1 MKERIRVYHKDGSL
15 LKDREGNAVEL
26 SAVEMTDGWM
36 EDCFVQTTIES
47 AYPINFSIG
56 DYIVYRGE
64 RYELNYD
71 PGKAKTARAGSG
83 RGAFRYENV
92 KLNALQDELVRAQFL
107 DVVLGMENTEEQ
119 TIPYTALPKFGF
131 YVQTVDDLLD
141 RIQAN
146 MDEQMGAG
154 LWALYSRNKE
164 RSLQRG
170 CDGAVWEE
178 MYGEGTT
185 ETIIDSAA
193 LTIDNQNCWNALA
206 LVNSKWDINFV
217 VRGRNVF
224 VDTMGLEVPYEFVY
238 GKRRGLYEITQ
249 TADDSQAVTTR
260 LRAYGSEKNLPTH
273 YYANLCVDVFG
284 ETSKISHLASS
295 TEAVLHITIPSLSW
309 AAAGSYFTSVR
320 DGSTAESREY
330 NVTVKSGN
338 IEGRGCAVSSA
349 RKEGEGTVTIILNSL
364 NDEYGMTVKNVED
377 FYTAVMKER
386 KVYFL
391 QGVNKQSFPSKNMT
405 VSTDQMPSHMAV
417 TRLMLPGFPKMSVK
431 EWWDTQATEEE
442 KAWINPS
449 GKEHLLSELKNRPY
463 VDSVNIKEL
472 GVRNGSVM
480 FDTENKKEGII
491 EIYPTIEEMTVD
503 GQRIDEINSGSDI
516 KDNGIFKDGQT
527 VPPFSVT
534 LSPKINFDINMLKK
548 EDFTI
553 SMKDGKCGGREFKVN
568 GSVKENGVWKLTLD
582 RVKDDALELYFPNK
596 DFQIESGDHF
606 VLTGI
611 EMPDSYVEAAS
622 AKLLKYALAW
632 LDKNDYTR
640 YVFEPKVDEIFMA
653 YQHDKAKADA
663 TGKTVSLYETLKS
676 GSLLHF
682 SDTDLKI
689 DKSGV
694 IERLIIREELGSI
707 PTYDVTIKEDKDVGA
722 LQKMQDAIDTVT
734 MSVKSGLSSAQ
745 IEGLIRSRGAKY
757 FLSKTDPDTA
767 QDVIRFL
774 RGLTVGRTG
783 DGYGVTG
790 EGAATLSSCVVES
803 VRNAEATDE
812 DRTIVGGKGFDL
824 YMGKDGKSHLYID
837 YLTTRTKFF
846 AASAEVRKVSY
857 SGGTTLFSN
866 AGSTIVKVAHVLDD
880 AGVTVGY
887 KCYAAADDGTTR
899 TANWWHVGMMALCQT
914 FNVKAGETENLQNR
928 YYWRLVVGTGQETLE
943 DGKLYDYVILSN
955 KRTFMGSEA
964 CVPGQSLAAVFEE
977 QEGKTTDDGNNV
989 IANRMFFGY
998 EPAADGGEPDVPQ
1011 PYDVIV
1017 QAGDQIQWNRFGNL
1031 IKLTTSTEDGSD
1043 NGNAPAIAMYH
1054 AMGAPYKTGDTVN
1067 PYQWKTLTSLDS
1079 PLLVLKNAKNFKF
1092 FTDDDPDNIIDPVTV
1107 TYDLVPSSEYIIR
1120 KPNSQTATPNDI
1132 TFTLRKR
1139 TGNVTEDITDGY
1151 LLTAYYTSDGFPQKQ
1166 KKVITQLSDIG
1177 VSFYTLRTAYVVA
1190 SAEESGET
1198 LAKTD
1203 IIILSDGAKG
1213 DTGTSFKV
1221 LGYALAHAKTYAE
1234 LQQITPTDGGLY
1246 LVDDTTGMEGGGKK
1260 PCVVQWKN
1268 GKYIVCD
1275 SNDGDSYKI
1284 GEILW
1289 TNTGTYWLDIG
1300 SVKGEGVVISD
1311 MSVTYAISDSATVT
1325 PTEWQSAIIAATDA
1339 KPYLWTRTTVT
1350 YKDSEGEHTT
1360 VSYAIAYKGKDAVEF
1375 IVKNAPLVFDTD
1387 ENGIVPTNAVKTA
1400 TIEVYCAGKNIT
1412 SEVKSVSEGN
1422 GHVGCRGISTEKDNT
1437 VIKAKLPG
1445 YMILKDS
1452 ALNVSVTS
1460 GYAVVNIVVG
1470 STTYTQ
1476 QVQFLVNVAKFTG
1489 AISADNKKLRTDY
1502 TELTNRVG
1510 TVETDVNGIPIKTQG
1525 ELTKYTSTIEQTAR
1539 EISLKVSTAV
1549 VERRNL
1555 LPGSAFRKQGEGCGF
1570 MKAKILCSQK
1580 FEGTN
1585 IALADKP
1592 QAGGLCWGGGYS
1604 RNIHVTKG
1612 KRYTLTFMARVL
1624 SGSADVLCEI
1634 RWEKSATDGSH
1645 PAGYAGPAGSANLGV
1660 EKIQSA
1666 EGWHLYQRSFTVPTN
1681 AAYEWVAV
1689 WCIKSNSS
1697 TANQQV
1703 CFAHPILIEGDAKDY
1718 VSWGLSPDD
1727 YNYIGGNLLDNTRTF
1742 AKGGN
1747 LTRMDA
1753 SVVTNESYNNGCSVI
1768 YANAASKYIEMA
1780 QWSVNTI
1787 IKKDEDYI
1795 FSFMAKGSGSLS
1807 AYMWSGTNLSIF
1819 AEDSEHSTT
1828 SSNAD
1833 GGRSMPLTDEWKRY
1847 WVHWRSEGTGTPNS
1861 ILIRCM
1867 QGSKA
1872 WVTIPKLEVGA
1883 TPTDWIESKSGYV
1896 EDSGLAAKMLRTGL
1910 DIENGKITATADK
1923 FEVRNNSGEVTASVN
1938 KDGLLEVGAGVFS
1951 GSLVGVSGTFSKLM
1965 HVSDTNVYIS
1975 FDQTYGGLLLKG
1987 FTVNDGPMRIMG
1999 DLAVDGDMNVGV
2011 VRSSGI
2017 WSQGSFGA
2025 LHRVY
2030 ARIKNDWLRVYYYAG
2045 NNEKMFAE
2053 KRLKT
2058 FTENGETIYSV
2069 PCYVDKIHG
2078 GFTLTDPDDDFGNG
2092 APIDTFVFEGNG
2104 WVNLVYNFAMY
2115 DTQKI
2120 TVLHTTGSPTAKIYV
2135 CVCGAKTE
2143 LRGGVALQ
2151 LWKAPQ
2157 GLASPAQS
2165 GAGHDV
2171 FVVSRYD
2178 NNWA

>member
-15 LKDREGNAVEL
+15 LNDMEGNAVEL

-47 AYPINFSIG
+47 AYLINFSIG

-71 PGKAKTARAGSG
+71 PGKAKTARAGSD

-146 MDEQMGAG
+146 MDEQMGTG

-185 ETIIDSAA
+185 ETIIDSTA

-224 VDTMGLEVPYEFVY
+224 VDTTGLEVPYEFVY

-295 TEAVLHITIPSLSW
+295 TNTVLHITIPSLSW

-330 NVTVKSGN
+330 NVTVKSGD
-338 IEGRGCAVSSA
+338 IEGRGYAVSSA
-349 RKEGEGTVTIILNSL
+349 RKEGEGTVTIILNSS

-391 QGVNKQSFPSKNMT
+391 QGVNKQSFPSKNMIAN
-405 VSTDQMPSHMAV
+405 TDQMPSHMAV

-480 FDTENKKEGII
+480 FDTENRKEGII

-516 KDNGIFKDGQT
+516 KDNGIFKDGQP

-582 RVKDDALELYFPNK
+582 RVKDDALELNFPNK

-663 TGKTVSLYETLKS
+663 TGKTVSLYETLKA

-682 SDTDLKI
+682 SDTDLNI

-707 PTYDVTIKEDKDVGA
+707 PTYDVTIKEDKDVGT

-745 IEGLIRSRGAKY
+745 IEGLIRSRGAKN

-774 RGLTVGRTG
+774 RGLTIGRTE

-812 DRTIVGGKGFDL
+812 DRTIVGGKGFEL

-837 YLTTRTKFF
+837 YLTARTKFF

-914 FNVKAGETENLQNR
+914 FNVKAGVTENLQNR

-964 CVPGQSLAAVFEE
+964 CVPVTSQRVIGADGKALVFGDVMIQVTTTGEKQSLAAVFEE

-1031 IKLTTSTEDGSD
+1031 YKLTTSTEDGSD
-1043 NGNAPAIAMYH
+1043 NGNAPGIAMYH
-1054 AMGAPYKTGDTVN
+1054 AMGAPYKAGDTVN

-1092 FTDDDPDNIIDPVTV
+1092 FTDDNPDNIIDPVTV

-1120 KPNSQTATPNDI
+1120 RPNSQTATPNDI

-1139 TGNVTEDITDGY
+1139 TGNVSEAMKDGY
-1151 LLTAYYTSDGFPQKQ
+1151 VLTADYTTTAGESKSG
-1166 KKVITQLSDIG
+1166 VAINRLSDIG
-1177 VSFYTLRTAYVVA
+1177 VSFYLLASVAVRATVKADNTTVTL
-1190 SAEESGET
+1190 T
-1198 LAKTD
+1198 LP
-1203 IIILSDGAKG
+1203 ILSDGAKG

-1360 VSYAIAYKGKDAVEF
+1360 VSYAIAYKGKDGDKGDPGANGQDAVEF

-1387 ENGIVPTNAVKTA
+1387 QNGVVSASVSKTA
-1400 TIEVYCAGKNIT
+1400 TIQVMRSGKNIT
-1412 SEVKSVSEGN
+1412 SEVGN
-1422 GHVGCRGISTEKDNT
+1422 LFPSNSNVGCGKPTLTKQTDGIDVTISGASIN
-1437 VIKAKLPG
+1437 
-1445 YMILKDS
+1445 KDS
-1452 ALNVSVTS
+1452 TLGVSVTS
-1460 GYAVVNIVVG
+1460 GYVIVYMAIG
-1470 STTYTQ
+1470 STLYSQ
-1476 QVQFLVNVAKFTG
+1476 QIPFLVNVAKFTG

-1645 PAGYAGPAGSANLGV
+1645 PAGYAGPAGSANLGN

-1666 EGWHLYQRSFTVPTN
+1666 EGWHLYQRSFTVPAN

-1689 WCIKSNSS
+1689 WCVKSNNS

-1718 VSWGLSPDD
+1718 VCWGLSPND

-1768 YANAASKYIEMA
+1768 YANAASKFIEMA
-1780 QWSVNTI
+1780 QWSVAPF
-1787 IKKDEDYI
+1787 IKKDEDYM
-1795 FSFMAKGSGSLS
+1795 FSFVAKGSGTLS
-1807 AYMWSGTNLSIF
+1807 VFMWNGSNLSIF
-1819 AEDSEHSTT
+1819 AEDSESATT
-1828 SSNAD
+1828 ETSVD
-1833 GGRSMPLTDEWKRY
+1833 GARSFNLTSDWKRY
-1847 WVHWRSEGTGTPNS
+1847 WVHWRSEGTGLPNYA
-1861 ILIRCM
+1861 LIRCV

-1872 WVTIPKLEVGA
+1872 WVTMPKLETGA
-1883 TPTDWIESKSGYV
+1883 TPTDWIDSDIGYV
-1896 EDSGLAAKMLRTGL
+1896 ENSDTVAKILRTGI
-1910 DIENGKITATADK
+1910 DIENGKITATADT
-1923 FEVRNNSGEVTASVN
+1923 FEVQDNRGNTTARITDDGFFTGSVYATN
-1938 KDGLLEVGAGVFS
+1938 GYFDGLVRNQKRIITKDNFLEYFEKDAYSGMDDAYNPIWDKIGSNFVIQSTPEDADGAAAYIQLVLPTAYPVTHPYEDGRYERAREVVGNTIIIRCENEQSIVLYGTSRTAPSNGDAISTPYTLKS
-1951 GSLVGVSGTFSKLM
+1951 GYIAYLTCKL
-1965 HVSDTNVYIS
+1965 
-1975 FDQTYGGLLLKG
+1975 K
-1987 FTVNDGPMRIMG
+1987 
-1999 DLAVDGDMNVGV
+1999 NVGSSLEEEEYEMV
-2011 VRSSGI
+2011 YWERAVRK
-2017 WSQGSFGA
+2017 A
-2025 LHRVY
+2025 L
-2030 ARIKNDWLRVYYYAG
+2030 
-2045 NNEKMFAE
+2045 
-2053 KRLKT
+2053 
-2058 FTENGETIYSV
+2058 
-2069 PCYVDKIHG
+2069 P
-2078 GFTLTDPDDDFGNG
+2078 
-2092 APIDTFVFEGNG
+2092 
-2104 WVNLVYNFAMY
+2104 
-2115 DTQKI
+2115 
-2120 TVLHTTGSPTAKIYV
+2120 
-2135 CVCGAKTE
+2135 
-2143 LRGGVALQ
+2143 
-2151 LWKAPQ
+2151 
-2157 GLASPAQS
+2157 
-2165 GAGHDV
+2165 
-2171 FVVSRYD
+2171 
-2178 NNWA
+2178 

>member
-15 LKDREGNAVEL
+15 LNDMEGNAVEL

-71 PGKAKTARAGSG
+71 PGKAKTARAGSD

-178 MYGEGTT
+178 MYGKGTT

-224 VDTMGLEVPYEFVY
+224 VDTTGLEVPYEFVY

-295 TEAVLHITIPSLSW
+295 TNTVLHITIPSLSW

-330 NVTVKSGN
+330 NVTVKSGD
-338 IEGRGCAVSSA
+338 IEGRGYAVSSA
-349 RKEGEGTVTIILNSL
+349 RKEGEGTVTIILNSS

-391 QGVNKQSFPSKNMT
+391 QGVNKQSFPSKNMIAN
-405 VSTDQMPSHMAV
+405 TDQMPSHMAV

-491 EIYPTIEEMTVD
+491 EIYPTIEEMVVD

-527 VPPFSVT
+527 VPPFSMT

-653 YQHDKAKADA
+653 YQHDKAKADT
-663 TGKTVSLYETLKS
+663 TGKTASLYETLKA

-682 SDTDLKI
+682 SDTDLKL

-774 RGLTVGRTG
+774 RGLTIGRTE

-866 AGSTIVKVAHVLDD
+866 AGSTIMKVAHVLDD

-914 FNVKAGETENLQNR
+914 FNVKAGESENLANR
-928 YYWRLVVGTGQETLE
+928 YYWRLVVGVGQETLE

-964 CVPGQSLAAVFEE
+964 CVPVTSQKVIGADGKALVFGDVMIQVTTTGEKQSLAAVFEE
-977 QEGKTTDDGNNV
+977 QEGKTTDDGNNI

-1031 IKLTTSTEDGSD
+1031 IKLTTSTEDVSD

-1092 FTDDDPDNIIDPVTV
+1092 FTDDNPDNIIDPVTV
-1107 TYDLVPSSEYIIR
+1107 TYELIPSSEYIIR
-1120 KPNSQTATPNDI
+1120 KPNSQTATPNDV
-1132 TFTLRKR
+1132 TFTLTKR
-1139 TGNVTEDITDGY
+1139 TGNVSETMKDGY
-1151 LLTAYYTSDGFPQKQ
+1151 LLTADYTTTDGASKSGV
-1166 KKVITQLSDIG
+1166 VINRLSDIG
-1177 VSFYTLRTAYVVA
+1177 VSFYLLA
-1190 SAEESGET
+1190 SVTVRATVKADNTVISHV
-1198 LAKTD
+1198 LPV
-1203 IIILSDGAKG
+1203 LSDGDKG
-1213 DTGTSFKV
+1213 DRGDDGT
-1221 LGYALAHAKTYAE
+1221 
-1234 LQQITPTDGGLY
+1234 
-1246 LVDDTTGMEGGGKK
+1246 
-1260 PCVVQWKN
+1260 N
-1268 GKYIVCD
+1268 
-1275 SNDGDSYKI
+1275 
-1284 GEILW
+1284 
-1289 TNTGTYWLDIG
+1289 
-1300 SVKGEGVVISD
+1300 
-1311 MSVTYAISDSATVT
+1311 
-1325 PTEWQSAIIAATDA
+1325 
-1339 KPYLWTRTTVT
+1339 
-1350 YKDSEGEHTT
+1350 
-1360 VSYAIAYKGKDAVEF
+1360 GKDAVEF
-1375 IVKNAPLVFDTD
+1375 IVSNAPLVFDTD
-1387 ENGIVPTNAVKTA
+1387 ENGVVSASVSKTA
-1400 TIEVYCAGKNIT
+1400 TIQVMRSSKNIT
-1412 SEVKSVSEGN
+1412 SEVSNLFPSN
-1422 GHVGCRGISTEKDNT
+1422 SNMGCGKPTLTKRTDGIDVTISGASIN
-1437 VIKAKLPG
+1437 
-1445 YMILKDS
+1445 KDS
-1452 ALNVSVTS
+1452 KLGVSVTS
-1460 GYAVVNIVVG
+1460 GYVIAYMAIG
-1470 STTYTQ
+1470 STLYSQ
-1476 QVQFLVNVAKFTG
+1476 QIPFLVNLAKFTG
-1489 AISADNKKLRTDY
+1489 TISADNKKLRTDY

-1510 TVETDVNGIPIKTQG
+1510 AVETDVNGIPIKTQG

-1539 EISLKVSTAV
+1539 EISLKVTEETVNMA
-1549 VERRNL
+1549 RNCIV
-1555 LPGSAFRKQGEGCGF
+1555 GSALREYDEITPINGTKKVTIMTEGVG
-1570 MKAKILCSQK
+1570 
-1580 FEGTN
+1580 GTN
-1585 IALADKP
+1585 YAQCYCIGATANSWTGLYFKDVRVKP
-1592 QAGGLCWGGGYS
+1592 Q
-1604 RNIHVTKG
+1604 TK
-1612 KRYTLTFMARVL
+1612 
-1624 SGSADVLCEI
+1624 
-1634 RWEKSATDGSH
+1634 
-1645 PAGYAGPAGSANLGV
+1645 
-1660 EKIQSA
+1660 
-1666 EGWHLYQRSFTVPTN
+1666 
-1681 AAYEWVAV
+1681 
-1689 WCIKSNSS
+1689 
-1697 TANQQV
+1697 
-1703 CFAHPILIEGDAKDY
+1703 
-1718 VSWGLSPDD
+1718 
-1727 YNYIGGNLLDNTRTF
+1727 
-1742 AKGGN
+1742 
-1747 LTRMDA
+1747 
-1753 SVVTNESYNNGCSVI
+1753 
-1768 YANAASKYIEMA
+1768 
-1780 QWSVNTI
+1780 
-1787 IKKDEDYI
+1787 YI
-1795 FSFMAKGSGSLS
+1795 FSVWMRMTAKPDNGSYVAIKTYNTSVTGTEVARIAFPNNQTLNVWALYKVAVSVPAACNRLLIETGVRKNGAIDLCRPMLEEGDTYQGWSLS
-1807 AYMWSGTNLSIF
+1807 PY
-1819 AEDSEHSTT
+1819 D
-1828 SSNAD
+1828 
-1833 GGRSMPLTDEWKRY
+1833 
-1847 WVHWRSEGTGTPNS
+1847 
-1861 ILIRCM
+1861 
-1867 QGSKA
+1867 
-1872 WVTIPKLEVGA
+1872 VTIDDAVVA
-1883 TPTDWIESKSGYV
+1883 
-1896 EDSGLAAKMLRTGL
+1896 TGL
-1910 DIENGKITATADK
+1910 DIKNGIIKATADK
-1923 FEVRNNSGEVTASVN
+1923 FEIRNNNGEQTAAVNENGRLEVKSGLFSGFIVKKMTTLTPDNISEYLKSSQSNGYLSMDFSAAGSYVCFTGAMKAKYGDDFPSPVLPFYNIGSISASLGVTAEEVISYIGQIVIIAN
-1938 KDGLLEVGAGVFS
+1938 K
-1951 GSLVGVSGTFSKLM
+1951 
-1965 HVSDTNVYIS
+1965 SDT
-1975 FDQTYGGLLLKG
+1975 
-1987 FTVNDGPMRIMG
+1987 TVNVIGGGTIKGGGTQSQWIETGYMAV
-1999 DLAVDGDMNVGV
+1999 LACEFEYTSVKSYKIV
-2011 VRSSGI
+2011 
-2017 WSQGSFGA
+2017 W
-2025 LHRVY
+2025 
-2030 ARIKNDWLRVYYYAG
+2030 
-2045 NNEKMFAE
+2045 
-2053 KRLKT
+2053 
-2058 FTENGETIYSV
+2058 NGYCV
-2069 PCYVDKIHG
+2069 KI
-2078 GFTLTDPDDDFGNG
+2078 
-2092 APIDTFVFEGNG
+2092 
-2104 WVNLVYNFAMY
+2104 
-2115 DTQKI
+2115 
-2120 TVLHTTGSPTAKIYV
+2120 
-2135 CVCGAKTE
+2135 
-2143 LRGGVALQ
+2143 
-2151 LWKAPQ
+2151 
-2157 GLASPAQS
+2157 
-2165 GAGHDV
+2165 
-2171 FVVSRYD
+2171 
-2178 NNWA
+2178 

>member
-47 AYPINFSIG
+47 AYPISFSIG

-71 PGKAKTARAGSG
+71 PGKAKTARAGSD

-107 DVVLGMENTEEQ
+107 DVVLGLENTEEQ

-170 CDGAVWEE
+170 CDGTVWEE
-178 MYGEGTT
+178 MYGEGTA
-185 ETIIDSAA
+185 ETVIDSTA

-224 VDTMGLEVPYEFVY
+224 VDTTGLEVPYEFVY

-295 TEAVLHITIPSLSW
+295 TNTVLHVTIPSLNW
-309 AAAGSYFTSVR
+309 TAAGSYFTSVR

-330 NVTVKSGN
+330 NVTVKAGDV
-338 IEGRGCAVSSA
+338 EGRGYVVSSA
-349 RKEGEGTVTIILNSL
+349 RKEGEGTVCIVLNPL
-364 NDEYGMTVKNVED
+364 NTEYGMTVENVED

-405 VSTDQMPSHMAV
+405 ANTDQMPSHMAV

-442 KAWINPS
+442 KVWINPS

-463 VDSVNIKEL
+463 VDSVNINEL

-503 GQRIDEINSGSDI
+503 GQRIDEINSGSAI

-534 LSPKINFDINMLKK
+534 LSEKVNFDINMLKK

-663 TGKTVSLYETLKS
+663 TGKTASLYETLKA

-694 IERLIIREELGSI
+694 IERLTIREELGSI
-707 PTYDVTIKEDKDVGA
+707 PTYDVTIKEDKDVGT

-767 QDVIRFL
+767 QEVIRFL
-774 RGLTVGRTG
+774 RGLTVGRTD

-866 AGSTIVKVAHVLDD
+866 AGSTIMKVAHIVDD
-880 AGVTVGY
+880 AGTVVGY
-887 KCYAAADDGTTR
+887 KCYAAADDGTTK
-899 TANWWHVGMMALCQT
+899 TANWWHTGMMALCQT
-914 FNVKAGETENLQNR
+914 FNVKAGVTEGLQNR
-928 YYWRLVVGTGQETLE
+928 YYWRLVVGVGQETLE

-955 KRTFMGSEA
+955 KKTFMGSEA
-964 CVPGQSLAAVFEE
+964 CVPVTSQRVIGADGNALVFGDVMIQVTTTGEKQSLAEVFEE
-977 QEGKTTDDGNNV
+977 QEGKTTDDGNNT

-1092 FTDDDPDNIIDPVTV
+1092 FTDDNPDNIIDPVTV

-1139 TGNVTEDITDGY
+1139 TGNVTEDMKDGYVLTADYTTTDG
-1151 LLTAYYTSDGFPQKQ
+1151 ASKSG
-1166 KKVITQLSDIG
+1166 VAINRLSDIG
-1177 VSFYTLRTAYVVA
+1177 VSFYLLASVTVRATVNADNTTVTL
-1190 SAEESGET
+1190 T
-1198 LAKTD
+1198 LP
-1203 IIILSDGAKG
+1203 ILSDGAKG

-1234 LQQITPTDGGLY
+1234 LQTITPTDGGLY

-1289 TNTGTYWLDIG
+1289 TNTGTYWLNIG

-1311 MSVTYAISDSATVT
+1311 MSVMYAISDSATVT

-1360 VSYAIAYKGKDAVEF
+1360 VSYAIAYKGKDGDKGDPGASGKDAMD
-1375 IVKNAPLVFDTD
+1375 IVLKDAPMVFDTD
-1387 ENGIVPTNAVKTA
+1387 ENGIVPTDASRTAKIQLWRSGENA
-1400 TIEVYCAGKNIT
+1400 IGEVMFVIPGDDN
-1412 SEVKSVSEGN
+1412 
-1422 GHVGCRGISTEKDNT
+1422 VGCEKPTLTKREDCIDVTVTGGMISKDE
-1437 VIKAKLPG
+1437 VLG
-1445 YMILKDS
+1445 
-1452 ALNVSVTS
+1452 VSVTS
-1460 GYAVVNIVVG
+1460 GYVIVRIVTA
-1470 STTYTQ
+1470 TTLYTQ
-1476 QVQFLVNVAKFTG
+1476 QVPFAVNVAKFTG
-1489 AISADNKKLRTDY
+1489 TISADNKQLRTEY
-1502 TELTNRVG
+1502 TEVTNRVG
-1510 TVETDVNGIPIKTQG
+1510 KVEKTVNDIPADVKTQAA
-1525 ELTKYTSTIEQTAR
+1525 LQRYTSSIKQDAR
-1539 EISLKVSTAV
+1539 SISLKVSK
-1549 VERRNL
+1549 EGLNMLRNCIV
-1555 LPGSAFRKQGEGCGF
+1555 GSALRDGDP
-1570 MKAKILCSQK
+1570 
-1580 FEGTN
+1580 FESTSP
-1585 IALADKP
+1585 L
-1592 QAGGLCWGGGYS
+1592 
-1604 RNIHVTKG
+1604 
-1612 KRYTLTFMARVL
+1612 
-1624 SGSADVLCEI
+1624 
-1634 RWEKSATDGSH
+1634 
-1645 PAGYAGPAGSANLGV
+1645 
-1660 EKIQSA
+1660 
-1666 EGWHLYQRSFTVPTN
+1666 
-1681 AAYEWVAV
+1681 AAYEAKIMEGGVGGSRYAHLEATDV
-1689 WCIKSNSS
+1689 PSSVKSYCGIRFADVRVMPKTEYTFSFKARVQVDPGVFVCSYYNNTNGTKKLLQTIEYKYFGPGDWSEISRSLTTPSNCTSMEIELFFRENGNVDICRAMMEEGTSS
-1697 TANQQV
+1697 YGWSMSPYDKTTEGRLTEELKETGVDITVGKITAKADTFEVEDSSGNVTARITEDGFFTGSIYATNGYFDGLVRNRKRVITKENFYEYFEKDTYSGMSDAYNPIWEKIGSNFVIQSTPEDADGAAMYLQLV
-1703 CFAHPILIEGDAKDY
+1703 LPTAYPTAHPYEDGRYERAREAID
-1718 VSWGLSPDD
+1718 
-1727 YNYIGGNLLDNTRTF
+1727 
-1742 AKGGN
+1742 
-1747 LTRMDA
+1747 
-1753 SVVTNESYNNGCSVI
+1753 
-1768 YANAASKYIEMA
+1768 
-1780 QWSVNTI
+1780 NTI
-1787 IKKDEDYI
+1787 I
-1795 FSFMAKGSGSLS
+1795 
-1807 AYMWSGTNLSIF
+1807 
-1819 AEDSEHSTT
+1819 
-1828 SSNAD
+1828 
-1833 GGRSMPLTDEWKRY
+1833 
-1847 WVHWRSEGTGTPNS
+1847 
-1861 ILIRCM
+1861 IRCEN
-1867 QGSKA
+1867 GNGIALYGTSRTA
-1872 WVTIPKLEVGA
+1872 PNWGDTNPSSLY
-1883 TPTDWIESKSGYV
+1883 TLKSGYV
-1896 EDSGLAAKMLRTGL
+1896 AYLTCKVANTGSSSEDG
-1910 DIENGKITATADK
+1910 
-1923 FEVRNNSGEVTASVN
+1923 
-1938 KDGLLEVGAGVFS
+1938 
-1951 GSLVGVSGTFSKLM
+1951 
-1965 HVSDTNVYIS
+1965 Y
-1975 FDQTYGGLLLKG
+1975 
-1987 FTVNDGPMRIMG
+1987 
-1999 DLAVDGDMNVGV
+1999 
-2011 VRSSGI
+2011 
-2017 WSQGSFGA
+2017 
-2025 LHRVY
+2025 
-2030 ARIKNDWLRVYYYAG
+2030 
-2045 NNEKMFAE
+2045 
-2053 KRLKT
+2053 
-2058 FTENGETIYSV
+2058 ETIYWERV
-2069 PCYVDKIHG
+2069 VRK
-2078 GFTLTDPDDDFGNG
+2078 
-2092 APIDTFVFEGNG
+2092 
-2104 WVNLVYNFAMY
+2104 
-2115 DTQKI
+2115 
-2120 TVLHTTGSPTAKIYV
+2120 
-2135 CVCGAKTE
+2135 
-2143 LRGGVALQ
+2143 AL
-2151 LWKAPQ
+2151 P
-2157 GLASPAQS
+2157 
-2165 GAGHDV
+2165 
-2171 FVVSRYD
+2171 
-2178 NNWA
+2178 